1 MAKKS
6 RYTGYKNGID
16 AIQESAGKSSD
27 AAVEDRGQP
36 VHSRRSAV
44 SGEHGNTSVLGKLKA
59 LKNEASA
66 EAVKG
71 MCE

>member
-6 RYTGYKNGID
+6 RYTGYKNGIG

-36 VHSRRSAV
+36 VHSQRNAASI
-44 SGEHGNTSVLGKLKA
+44 EHSNTSILGKLKA
-59 LKNEASA
+59 LKDEASA

-71 MCE
+71 TGA